1 MTTSSVPMIRSLFVR
16 KKQPSYSYEMRS
28 DYPSR
33 GATKGYG
40 VQSYVNSRAAS
51 KNHPGPDSSEE
62 NILPMQSH
70 PPQSVIAK
78 STSYSVDYELKKDA
92 ESDE

>member
-1 MTTSSVPMIRSLFVR
+1 
-16 KKQPSYSYEMRS
+16 MRS
-28 DYPSR
+28 GYPSR
-33 GATKGYG
+33 GAAKGYG

-51 KNHPGPDSSEE
+51 KIHPGPDSSEE

-78 STSYSVDYELKKDA
+78 STSYSVDYELKDA

>member
-1 MTTSSVPMIRSLFVR
+1 MITSSVPMIRSLFVH
-16 KKQPSYSYEMRS
+16 KKQPSSSYEMRS

-33 GATKGYG
+33 GAAKGYG
-40 VQSYVNSRAAS
+40 AQSYVNSRTVS
-51 KNHPGPDSSEE
+51 KIHPGPESSEE

-70 PPQSVIAK
+70 PPQSSIAK